1 MKQLVSII
9 VPVYNTE
16 QYLDDCI
23 KSIIFQTYKNIEIIL
38 IDDGSTDMS
47 GEKCDEWKARDE
59 RILVIHQENKGLS
72 AARNKGIEISGGDWI
87 VFIDSDD
94 VVGLDYVA
102 CLYELTQKYEVSIAQ
117 CGRGDIQGNIREY
130 AVAEK
135 KISSS
140 EFLLSSYYQTTAWG
154 KIYKR
159 ILFEKERYPAG
170 MIHEDMAVTY
180 KLVYEAKN
188 VAFTNKVLYFV
199 RQRPGSI
206 TRKERFYKERLVV
219 LQFLKEQIEFF
230 EEKEENELVKKG
242 YRNYAIALLEN
253 YNKTKR
259 EIKDKEIKSKIKKE
273 YQRICYRV
281 IREDDII
288 SLKTR
293 ILLLLCFMFPEL
305 WQLLMKE

>member
-1 MKQLVSII
+1 M
-9 VPVYNTE
+9 
-16 QYLDDCI
+16 
-23 KSIIFQTYKNIEIIL
+23 
-38 IDDGSTDMS
+38 
-47 GEKCDEWKARDE
+47 
-59 RILVIHQENKGLS
+59 
-72 AARNKGIEISGGDWI
+72 
-87 VFIDSDD
+87 
-94 VVGLDYVA
+94 
-102 CLYELTQKYEVSIAQ
+102 
-117 CGRGDIQGNIREY
+117 
-130 AVAEK
+130 
-135 KISSS
+135 
-140 EFLLSSYYQTTAWG
+140 
-154 KIYKR
+154 
-159 ILFEKERYPAG
+159 
-170 MIHEDMAVTY
+170 
-180 KLVYEAKN
+180 
-188 VAFTNKVLYFV
+188 

>member
-1 MKQLVSII
+1 
-9 VPVYNTE
+9 
-16 QYLDDCI
+16 
-23 KSIIFQTYKNIEIIL
+23 
-38 IDDGSTDMS
+38 
-47 GEKCDEWKARDE
+47 
-59 RILVIHQENKGLS
+59 
-72 AARNKGIEISGGDWI
+72 
-87 VFIDSDD
+87 
-94 VVGLDYVA
+94 
-102 CLYELTQKYEVSIAQ
+102 
-117 CGRGDIQGNIREY
+117 
-130 AVAEK
+130 
-135 KISSS
+135 
-140 EFLLSSYYQTTAWG
+140 
-154 KIYKR
+154 
-159 ILFEKERYPAG
+159 
-170 MIHEDMAVTY
+170 MAVTY